1 MITGG
6 GAVRCA
12 VVLAL
17 PAALLGAAGVTA
29 RAARATP
36 IRHVVVLMQENH
48 SFDSEL
54 GDWCKVTGRC
64 NGIPARVTL
73 SSGAT
78 VTPFADPDIVPN
90 VRHLIADQ
98 AAAIDGGKMDG
109 WQNVHGCAA
118 PRYAC
123 VSYYRAPAIP
133 NLARLAG
140 AYGVEDR
147 AFTQVDAPSWGGH
160 LDEFAGTT
168 DHFTGNSPG
177 TGPGGWGCDSGKTAS
192 WVTSSGRMV
201 EIPSCIPDYALGPD
215 GGAFEPTPAAHV
227 PTIMDE
233 MDHAGVTWK
242 IYTPLPGQG
251 GYIWAGCPSFADCL
265 DTSQVKREV
274 SDNQFFTNAA
284 AGKLP
289 AVSFIEPHT
298 QYSQHNG
305 QSNAAGDNW
314 IGKIASAVMNGPDW
328 SSTALIITYD
338 DCGCFYDQVAPPRAP
353 DGRQEGTRVPFVVVS
368 AHAKPRFTDSSP
380 TTSTGSILAFIEA
393 TFGLPALNVNDRQ
406 AYNLAGMFNFR
417 QTPLKRIHM
426 VWQHLPRSAYRV
438 NPQAARDGT

>member
-1 MITGG
+1 
-6 GAVRCA
+6 
-12 VVLAL
+12 
-17 PAALLGAAGVTA
+17 
-29 RAARATP
+29 
-36 IRHVVVLMQENH
+36 
-48 SFDSEL
+48 
-54 GDWCKVTGRC
+54 
-64 NGIPARVTL
+64 
-73 SSGAT
+73 
-78 VTPFADPDIVPN
+78 
-90 VRHLIADQ
+90 
-98 AAAIDGGKMDG
+98 
-109 WQNVHGCAA
+109 
-118 PRYAC
+118 
-123 VSYYRAPAIP
+123 
-133 NLARLAG
+133 
-140 AYGVEDR
+140 
-147 AFTQVDAPSWGGH
+147 
-160 LDEFAGTT
+160 
-168 DHFTGNSPG
+168 
-177 TGPGGWGCDSGKTAS
+177 
-192 WVTSSGRMV
+192 
-201 EIPSCIPDYALGPD
+201 
-215 GGAFEPTPAAHV
+215 
-227 PTIMDE
+227 MDE

-251 GYIWAGCPSFADCL
+251 GYIWAGCPSFAECL